1 MTKQLTGTIVSL
13 HMQKAAIVAVER
25 KTRHPLY
32 KKIMRR
38 TKRYK
43 ARIPD
48 TMQLSIGDT
57 VVMQETRPLSK
68 DMHFKIIAVSKQ
80 QEARNKKSPAKKQ

>member
-1 MTKQLTGTIVSL
+1 MTKHLTGTIVSL

-25 KTRHPLY
+25 KTQHPLY

-48 TMQLSIGDT
+48 AMQLSVGDT
-57 VVMQETRPLSK
+57 VIMQETRPLSK
-68 DMHFKIIAVSKQ
+68 DMHFQIM
-80 QEARNKKSPAKKQ
+80 KKFSE